1 MKSLLTQGCMSL
13 VLMTIV
19 AVAPAGATLID
30 RGNSLI
36 YDDHLDVIWLQN
48 ANLAATNQFGLTQ
61 SPGSTPPA
69 GQIGSTGKMSWFAA
83 NNWIAGMNAANYK
96 GFNDW
101 RLPTALDGGCR
112 GINCTGSEFGHLFHV
127 EGITAAVPDLFDNAQ
142 AYFYWSGTE
151 FVPDADLAWD
161 FNFDTGS
168 QYPGGKV
175 IPLFGWAVRSG
186 DASAPPVPEP
196 STMLLLGTGLTGLVA
211 WRRKKAV

>member
-1 MKSLLTQGCMSL
+1 MKSLLVQGLTS
-13 VLMTIV
+13 VALMFIV

-30 RGNSLI
+30 RGNGLI
-36 YDDHLDVIWLQN
+36 YDDHLDVTWLQN

-61 SPGSTPPA
+61 SANLFPPS
-69 GQIGSTGKMSWFAA
+69 GQIGPTGSMSWKTA
-83 NNWIAGMNAANYK
+83 NNWIAGMNAAKYK
-96 GFNDW
+96 GFNAW

-127 EGITAAVPDLFDNAQ
+127 EGITAAVPDLFDNVQ

-151 FVPDADLAWD
+151 FVPDADFAWD

-186 DASAPPVPEP
+186 DASAPLVPEP
-196 STMLLLGTGLTGLVA
+196 STMLLLGTGLAGLVA
-211 WRRKKAV
+211 CRRKKAV